1 MAGIDN
7 LPDYISWMFISITL
21 ATLYILY
28 YIIKSVDKQTGFI
41 AFLLSVVWLTVIG
54 KLAQDNYFMDFN
66 SVIPRFMF
74 AFPPMLI
81 AIIGFFLVKNSRTYI
96 AKMPIELLTYL
107 SIIRIPVELVLWWLM
122 LHGKIPELMTFEGR
136 NFDVIAGI
144 TAPVVAYFC
153 FTRKV
158 WSIKVALVW
167 NYLGIVL
174 LLNII
179 INALLSAPLPFQQ
192 FAFDQPNIGLL
203 HFPFIW
209 LPAFVAPVVLFSHLA
224 NIMIINKQLN
234 E

>member
-1 MAGIDN
+1 MIDY
-7 LPDYISWMFISITL
+7 LPDYISWMFILITL
-21 ATLYILY
+21 ATLYILF
-28 YIIKSVDKQTGFI
+28 YIIRSVDGQTGFI
-41 AFLLSVVWLTVIG
+41 AFLLIVVWLTVIG
-54 KLAQDNYFMDFN
+54 KLAQDNYFMDFQ
-66 SVIPRFMF
+66 STIPRFLL

-81 AIIGFFLVKNSRTYI
+81 VIIGLFIVKNSRAYI

-107 SIIRIPVELVLWWLM
+107 SLIRIPVELVLWWLM
-122 LHGKIPELMTFEGR
+122 LYGKVPELMTFEGR
-136 NFDVIAGI
+136 NFDIIAGI
-144 TAPVVAYFC
+144 TAPVVAFFC

-167 NYLGIVL
+167 NILGLVL

-192 FAFDQPNIGLL
+192 FAFDRPNIGLMY
-203 HFPFIW
+203 FPFIW
-209 LPAFVAPVVLFSHLA
+209 LPAFVAPVVLFSHIA

>member
-1 MAGIDN
+1 MAGIDD

-136 NFDVIAGI
+136 NLDVIAGI

-158 WSIKVALVW
+158 WNIKVALVW

>member
-1 MAGIDN
+1 MAMMDN
-7 LPDYISWMFISITL
+7 LPDYISLMFISITL
-21 ATLYILY
+21 ITLYILY
-28 YIIKSVDKQTGFI
+28 YIIKSVDSQTGFI
-41 AFLLSVVWLTVIG
+41 SFLLIVVWLTVIG

-66 SVIPRFMF
+66 STIPWFML

-81 AIIGFFLVKNSRTYI
+81 AIIGFFIVKNSRTYI
-96 AKMPIELLTYL
+96 AKMSIELLTYL
-107 SIIRIPVELVLWWLM
+107 SIVRIPVELVLWWLM
-122 LHGKIPELMTFEGR
+122 LYGKVPELMTFEGR
-136 NFDVIAGI
+136 NFDIIAGI

-153 FTRKV
+153 FTRKA
-158 WSIKVALVW
+158 WNIKVALVW
-167 NYLGIVL
+167 NYLGIAL

-192 FAFDQPNIGLL
+192 FAFDRPNIGLL

-209 LPAFVAPVVLFSHLA
+209 LPAFVAPVVLFSHIA